1 MTIGADPEA
10 IRRFAAAIADSSLHM
25 AAARDYAARHGYLP
39 PESVGLISLFRE
51 SHDSFV
57 ATLIM
62 TLSRISNML
71 RASGQELSLA
81 ADYYATANADAV
93 ARMDATYPESPRT
106 TIMPI

>member
-1 MTIGADPEA
+1 MTIRADPEA
-10 IRRFAAAIADSSLHM
+10 IRRFAVAAGESSLHM
-25 AAARDYAARHGYLP
+25 AAVRDYAYRHGDVP
-39 PESVGLISLFRE
+39 PESVGLISVFRG
-51 SHDSFV
+51 SHHRFLTTLT
-57 ATLIM
+57 ATLG
-62 TLSRISNML
+62 RIANML